1 MSAVSMCAQCGKS
14 SADGVGFSR
23 AAMKRAKGKRK
34 LGETGGCG
42 LRCTGCAQAAQ
53 AAEKEAAVQRRA
65 AAAAAGPADT
75 DPNRP
80 RAFFATPGSL
90 YLTEIVVASGGIP
103 CGEPLQCR
111 CSAAAV
117 PWRRRV
123 AHVEIG
129 AYSEPHG
136 DRATRT
142 RCSRF
147 FWGGVVSG
155 TIV

>member
-1 MSAVSMCAQCGKS
+1 MCAQCGKS

-103 CGEPLQCR
+103 CGEPLQL
-111 CSAAAV
+111 
-117 PWRRRV
+117 
-123 AHVEIG
+123 
-129 AYSEPHG
+129 
-136 DRATRT
+136 
-142 RCSRF
+142 
-147 FWGGVVSG
+147 SG
-155 TIV
+155 SG